1 MSKTDRKARAIP
13 DEFLPLV
20 EQGLLN
26 LAANGEVRIIRDGK
40 DVTRSLLAQAGRIN
54 KDYETA
60 LTTIRAKRSINRK
73 PTSADRP
80 TPPTRPTGIKPTP
93 PKMKQGAKAS

>member
-13 DEFLPLV
+13 DEFLPLI

-26 LAANGEVRIIRDGK
+26 LAANGDVRIIRDGK
-40 DVTRSLLAQAGRIN
+40 DITRSLLAQAGRIN

-80 TPPTRPTGIKPTP
+80 KTNPPAGVKPTP